1 MSRRFYT
8 FFFLLFSFTICN
20 AQDAFVRK
28 YTSYVTKVDNR
39 LSEWEDTD
47 LTVVF
52 NEKETD
58 NVVMY
63 YPSKTITLFKI
74 GSVKT
79 DKTINGE
86 EYQII
91 ECVDGEGNKL
101 SLQLFSNSTLRI
113 LTDEGFIEFH
123 K

>member
-1 MSRRFYT
+1 MRRVIVFL
-8 FFFLLFSFTICN
+8 FLLAGITLCN

-28 YTSYVTKVDNR
+28 YTSYVTKIDDK
-39 LSEWEDTD
+39 LSDWKETD

-52 NEKETD
+52 NEKGTD

-63 YPSKTITLFKI
+63 YPAKTLTFYKV
-74 GSVKT
+74 GTVKKDMT
-79 DKTINGE
+79 TNGE

-91 ECVDGEGNKL
+91 ECVDDDGIKL
-101 SLQLFSNSTLRI
+101 SLQLFSDSTLRI
-113 LTDEGFIEFH
+113 LMQGGFIEFH